1 MHPGIGKLVSAI
13 LYAHFNRIH
22 PAGRLA
28 PWEGLLKKEW
38 MSEMRIHAAAVKP
51 LVVLTV
57 ASASFGS
64 IAPAYAED
72 VTVNVTYGVAA

>member
-38 MSEMRIHAAAVKP
+38 MSEMRIHAAALKP

-57 ASASFGS
+57 AGASFGS

>member
-1 MHPGIGKLVSAI
+1 
-13 LYAHFNRIH
+13 
-22 PAGRLA
+22 
-28 PWEGLLKKEW
+28 
-38 MSEMRIHAAAVKP
+38 MSEMRIHAAALKP

-57 ASASFGS
+57 AGASFGS